1 MIQGVIFDMD
11 GVLFDTERLGLAK
24 LLEAAGAQGLPLT
37 REQVMQTMGANS
49 AACEAAYRRWF
60 GPGLDY
66 QGLMSRWA
74 QAIFDHIRREGMPL
88 KKGVPQVLHE
98 LKARG
103 YPLALATSNEPFV
116 VDFYF
121 EQAGMTGL
129 MDAVVCGSQIARS
142 KPAPDIYLEAARRL
156 GLPPRRLLGGGG
168 FGKRRARRP
177 RRGNDLRDGAGPEA
191 LHPGACPPCGSL
203 PDGSDPAD
211 PLAHAKPMILF

>member
-37 REQVMQTMGANS
+37 REQVMQIMGANS

-156 GLPPRRLLGGGG
+156 GLPPAACWGVEDSANGV
-168 FGKRRARRP
+168 RAVRAAGMTCVMVP
-177 RRGNDLRDGAGPEA
+177 DLKPCTPELA
-191 LHPGACPPCGSL
+191 PHVDHCL
-203 PDGSDPAD
+203 PDLTRLI
-211 PLAHAKPMILF
+211 PLLMPNQ